1 MRNKELLTKAFLKEA
16 NIDGD
21 EKEWYCRLWR
31 NLRKNNPSMRL
42 TKDGYNFLTKQV
54 QLKEYRIKMPSDM
67 NMNAQVTLDIDRF
80 IDCPYWIAPKKTHIH
95 VFAEKKATELALFAG
110 DIAKYGRVKAKNN
123 LKNQ

>member
-1 MRNKELLTKAFLKEA
+1 MGNKELLTKAFLKEA

-31 NLRKNNPSMRL
+31 NLRKNHPSMRL

-54 QLKEYRIKMPSDM
+54 QLKEYRIKMPNDM

-123 LKNQ
+123 LKDQ